1 MYVYY
6 NYSLIKMYKRLN
18 YSLNTKAKSLNTFI
32 TKDYKA
38 YNYKGIRFSMKNYID
53 QGWMINLPLYAV
65 SCI

>member
-1 MYVYY
+1 MH
-6 NYSLIKMYKRLN
+6 KRLD
-18 YSLNTKAKSLNTFI
+18 YCLNTKAKSLNTFI

-38 YNYKGIRFSMKNYID
+38 YYYKGIRFSMKNYID